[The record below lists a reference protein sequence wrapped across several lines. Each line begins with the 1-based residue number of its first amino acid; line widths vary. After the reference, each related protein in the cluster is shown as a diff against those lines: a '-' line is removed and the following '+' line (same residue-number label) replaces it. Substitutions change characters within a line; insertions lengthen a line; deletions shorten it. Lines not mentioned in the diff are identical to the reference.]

1 MAAEKPR
8 LISRQDSLQLKGYK
22 HACHVMLFAPSRE
35 KLFRKIPVRF
45 AVLMQMRFDGRI
57 GFPGGFM
64 DLQDHSLE
72 ECLNRELSEEL
83 GCDTDGLGITEG
95 DYISSHVVEAPQK
108 IVVHFYT
115 KQLSLERLHQIE
127 VDAVQA
133 KDHGLEVM
141 GLTRVPLYTLRD
153 GVGGLPAFLSN
164 TFIGN
169 ARDQL
174 LHALQALKLM
184 REDKLREA
192 IGASQKLQNY

>member
-45 AVLMQMRFDGRI
+45 AVLVSKEKKKKNNKKRNACI
-57 GFPGGFM
+57 
-64 DLQDHSLE
+64 
-72 ECLNRELSEEL
+72 LN
-83 GCDTDGLGITEG
+83 
-95 DYISSHVVEAPQK
+95 HEAVILFFFQ
-108 IVVHFYT
+108 
-115 KQLSLERLHQIE
+115 
-127 VDAVQA
+127 
-133 KDHGLEVM
+133 VM

>member
-1 MAAEKPR
+1 KPR

-45 AVLMQMRFDGRI
+45 AVLVSKEKKKKNNKKRNAIIVKGKRKKPSDEYSPPPIIGIGKETLFSLKVPINPLKVSQHFWEQKCSLWQRI
-57 GFPGGFM
+57 CM
-64 DLQDHSLE
+64 
-72 ECLNRELSEEL
+72 
-83 GCDTDGLGITEG
+83 
-95 DYISSHVVEAPQK
+95 IS
-108 IVVHFYT
+108 IFF
-115 KQLSLERLHQIE
+115 
-127 VDAVQA
+127 A
-133 KDHGLEVM
+133 KFFFQVM

-192 IGASQKLQNY
+192 IGASQKLQN